1 MVWTRKI
8 LTKFVIFSINI
19 HNYFSIRKLTR
30 SFNRLC
36 QSTQKLL
43 IIRLKHNSIN
53 NNFNMMPFIL
63 IQNNFITQ
71 IKNIAIHSNSLK
83 PSFLQIQKQI
93 FMSPLFINHNWR
105 QNYHFIL
112 FFSRTH
118 QIIDNFLNR
127 LFFHFSMTNRTMC
140 LSNMCP
146 QKPHIVINFSSC
158 TNSRTRIFR
167 HTFLFNRNRRRK
179 PFNTI

>member
-1 MVWTRKI
+1 MFWTRKI
-8 LTKFVIFSINI
+8 FTKFVVFSINI
-19 HNYFSIRKLTR
+19 HNYFPIRKLTR

-43 IIRLKHNSIN
+43 IIRLKHNPIN
-53 NNFNMMPFIL
+53 NNLNMMPFIL

-71 IKNIAIHSNSLK
+71 VKNITIHSNSLK

-93 FMSPLFINHNWR
+93 FMSSLFINHNWR

-127 LFFHFSMTNRTMC
+127 LFFHFSMTNRTMR

-158 TNSRTRIFR
+158 TNSRTRIF
-167 HTFLFNRNRRRK
+167 
-179 PFNTI
+179 